1 MKLNKYIVLLII
13 GIIGTLAFWLT
24 TKNIN
29 NLSEILTTVSPT
41 PLGSSFVFDVEA
53 DPHMDE
59 QSSEAIFTQTLKNIV
74 ADKPF
79 FLIDLGD
86 TFMLDK
92 QSQKNAQVFASRY
105 QLMKK
110 YFDLL
115 GPSIPLYLVN
125 GNHDGETGWETNNR
139 SQRLQY
145 FPSQY
150 EKNYYSFTKSDTL
163 FIVLDPYGYTTTKP
177 ITDGWKWTLG
187 KTQYDWL
194 KNTLENSKAKYKFVF
209 IHQLVGG
216 DSQGRGGVEFAKL
229 YEWGGNNLDGSYGF
243 SVYRPGWSKPIRQLL
258 VDNKV
263 NAVFKG
269 HDHFYAKQELDG
281 IVYQTLPQPSH
292 PGDKVNT
299 QDEYGYIGG
308 DIIGGSGYLRVT
320 VTSNNAKV
328 EFVKTAT
335 GKTTESI
342 ADTYIL
348 QGK

>member
-1 MKLNKYIVLLII
+1 MKSNKTILLII
-13 GIIGTLAFWLT
+13 LGILGISLFWVFS
-24 TKNIN
+24 KNII
-29 NLSEILTTVSPT
+29 EIPNSLRTA
-41 PLGSSFVFDVEA
+41 SSGESFSFAIEA

-59 QSSEAIFTQTLKNIV
+59 QSSEAVYSQTLKNIV
-74 ADKPF
+74 ADKPA

-92 QSQKNAQVFASRY
+92 QPAKNSTSFANRY

-115 GPSIPLYLVN
+115 GSSIPLYLAS
-125 GNHDGETGWETNNR
+125 GNHDGEAGWETNNR

-145 FPSQY
+145 FPSQFD
-150 EKNYYSFTKSDTL
+150 KNYYSFTKSDAL
-163 FIVLDPYGYTTTKP
+163 FIILDPYSFTTTKP
-177 ITDGWKWTLG
+177 GTYGWKWTLG

-194 KNTLENSKAKYKFVF
+194 KNTLEKSNSKYKFVF

-243 SVYRPGWSKPIRQLL
+243 TINRSGWSKPIHQLL

-281 IVYQTLPQPSH
+281 VVYQTLPQPSH
-292 PGDKVNT
+292 PGDIVNT
-299 QDEYGYIGG
+299 KGEYGYTSGN
-308 DIIGGSGYLRVT
+308 IIGGSGYLRVT
-320 VTSNNAKV
+320 VSTNNAKV
-328 EFVKTAT
+328 EFVKTVL
-335 GKTTESI
+335 GKVTENI
-342 ADTYIL
+342 ADTYLL
-348 QGK
+348 Q

>member
-1 MKLNKYIVLLII
+1 MKLNKYILFLAI
-13 GIIGTLAFWLT
+13 GIVGILVFWYIA
-24 TKNIN
+24 KYPSVI
-29 NLSEILTTVSPT
+29 T
-41 PLGSSFVFDVEA
+41 PIAPSAPGSSFVFDIEA

-59 QSSEAIFTQTLKNIV
+59 QSSEAIFTQSIKNII
-74 ADKPF
+74 ADKPS

-92 QSQKNAQVFASRY
+92 QPTKNNSVFASQY
-105 QLMKK
+105 QKMKK

-115 GPSIPLYLVN
+115 GPSIPLYLVS
-125 GNHDGETGWETNNR
+125 GNHDGETGWESNNR
-139 SQRLQY
+139 NQRLQY
-145 FPSQY
+145 FPSQFD
-150 EKNYYSFTKSDTL
+150 KNYYSFTKSDAL
-163 FIVLDPYGYTTTKP
+163 FVVLDPYTYTTVKP
-177 ITDGWKWTLG
+177 STDGWKWTLG

-194 KNTLENSKAKYKFVF
+194 KNTLESSKARYKFVF

-229 YEWGGNNLDGSYGF
+229 YEWGGNNADGSYGF
-243 SVYRPGWSKPIRQLL
+243 SISRTGWSKPIHKLL

-269 HDHFYAKQELDG
+269 HDHFYTRQELDG
-281 IVYQTLPQPSH
+281 VIYQTLPQPSH

-299 QDEYGYIGG
+299 QDEYGYTSG
-308 DIIGGSGYLRVT
+308 DVIGGSGYLRVT
-320 VTSNNAKV
+320 VSAGNAKV
-328 EFVKTAT
+328 EFVKTLL

-342 ADTYIL
+342 SDTYIL